1 MGGVRPDDR
10 GVGRDMSREEE
21 GREKISRQGVEDDGD
36 REGGCREARG

>member
-10 GVGRDMSREEE
+10 GVGRDMPREEE
-21 GREKISRQGVEDDGD
+21 GREKSSGQGVEDGGG